1 MNGYDEGDD
10 VVISVSDRGLGIPPE
25 SLPQMFELFAQG
37 DRSLARSEGGLGIGL
52 TVAKKLVEMHGG
64 SITATSDGPGKG
76 SEFTVRLP
84 RTKKPDRPSEA
95 AMGRIA
101 ASSKPARILV
111 IDDNVDTARVMAKL
125 LKLLGHE
132 VKISHD
138 GPEGIETAR
147 DFRPSFV
154 LLDIGLPGMDGY
166 EVAAQLRREVCCK
179 ESVIIAV
186 SGYGQDEDRRRSKEA
201 GFHHH
206 LIKPLDHDALITL
219 LATSTTRPA

>member
-1 MNGYDEGDD
+1 MNHPLWERSPYRRWLWWVTFTRSSRPQVGHFYAL
-10 VVISVSDRGLGIPPE
+10 ISR
-25 SLPQMFELFAQG
+25 
-37 DRSLARSEGGLGIGL
+37 
-52 TVAKKLVEMHGG
+52 
-64 SITATSDGPGKG
+64 
-76 SEFTVRLP
+76 
-84 RTKKPDRPSEA
+84 
-95 AMGRIA
+95 
-101 ASSKPARILV
+101 
-111 IDDNVDTARVMAKL
+111 
-125 LKLLGHE
+125 
-132 VKISHD
+132 
-138 GPEGIETAR
+138 PEGIETAR